1 MTYFVFFA
9 IMQKNKSKGEV
20 MSNKMIELCIGIVV
34 NIIII
39 GTLFKVTDIFVAKLM
54 QKYEASDNE
63 TQFSRFIPILGKIIK
78 FLIAFVLIASFMQ
91 SQGYSLT
98 SLVAGFGITG
108 LAVGFAAQQTIA
120 SMFGTLGILS
130 DKVYKTGDYVKIGD
144 VEGVVENINLRS
156 TKIRTLDNFLVTIP
170 NDKTA
175 DSVVINISKAH
186 KRRLD
191 LIFGVTYDTSN
202 EKIEK
207 AKEIIR
213 GVMAHRTDVY
223 KDYSVFMNEL
233 DSSSINIRLIGYAKV
248 KSFDAFVQIRSEIY
262 TSVLKEFRANGID
275 FAFPS
280 STVYLAK

>member
-1 MTYFVFFA
+1 
-9 IMQKNKSKGEV
+9 

-191 LIFGVTYDTSN
+191 LIFGVTYDTSD

-207 AKEIIR
+207 AKEIIK
-213 GVMAHRTDVY
+213 GIMAHRTDVY

-248 KSFDAFVQIRSEIY
+248 KSFDAFAQIRSEIY

>member
-1 MTYFVFFA
+1 
-9 IMQKNKSKGEV
+9 
-20 MSNKMIELCIGIVV
+20 MSSKMIELCIGIVV

-39 GTLFKVTDIFVAKLM
+39 GLLFKVTDIFVAKLM
-54 QKYEASDNE
+54 HKHENDDKESQIG
-63 TQFSRFIPILGKIIK
+63 RFIPVLGKIIK

-130 DKVYKTGDYVKIGD
+130 DKVYKTGDYVKVGD
-144 VEGVVENINLRS
+144 VEGTVENINLRS

-175 DSVVINISKAH
+175 DSVVTNISKAR

-191 LIFGVTYDTSN
+191 LTFGITYDTPD
-202 EKIEK
+202 EKIES
-207 AKEIIR
+207 AKEIIK
-213 GVMAHRTDVY
+213 GIMASRIDVY
-223 KDYSVFMNEL
+223 KDYMVFMDEL
-233 DSSSINIRLIGYAKV
+233 DNSSINIRLIGYAKV
-248 KSFDAFVQIRSEIY
+248 KAYDAFVQIRSEIY

>member
-1 MTYFVFFA
+1 
-9 IMQKNKSKGEV
+9 

-156 TKIRTLDNFLVTIP
+156 TKIRTLDSFLVTIP

-191 LIFGVTYDTSN
+191 LIFGVTYDTSD

-207 AKEIIR
+207 AKEIIK

-248 KSFDAFVQIRSEIY
+248 KSFDAFAQIRSEIY

>member
-1 MTYFVFFA
+1 
-9 IMQKNKSKGEV
+9 

-63 TQFSRFIPILGKIIK
+63 TQFSRFIPILGKIMK

>member
-1 MTYFVFFA
+1 
-9 IMQKNKSKGEV
+9 MQKNKCKGEA

-63 TQFSRFIPILGKIIK
+63 TQFSRFIPILGKIMK

-191 LIFGVTYDTSN
+191 LIFGVTYDTSD

>member
-1 MTYFVFFA
+1 
-9 IMQKNKSKGEV
+9 MQKNKSKGEV

-130 DKVYKTGDYVKIGD
+130 DKVYKTGDYIKIGD

-191 LIFGVTYDTSN
+191 LIFGVTYDTSD

-248 KSFDAFVQIRSEIY
+248 KSFDAFAQIRSEIY